1 MIKKIFVILFV
12 GYMGYIFYNFATA
25 ETRVKSLCVQL
36 RPSMT
41 LQQLNA
47 FGAQHDLYPKI
58 NTQSGIHFMV
68 EKKTFGR
75 FGCEVLLEAGAVKS
89 AEYNFA
95 D

>member
-1 MIKKIFVILFV
+1 MIKKLFVILFV
-12 GYMGYIFYNFATA
+12 GYMSYIFYNFVTA
-25 ETRVKSLCVQL
+25 ETRVKSLCAQL

-41 LQQLNA
+41 LQQLNT
-47 FGAQHDLYPKI
+47 FGVQHDLYPQI
-58 NTQSGIHFMV
+58 NAQAGVHFMV

-75 FGCEVLLEAGAVKS
+75 FGCKILLEAGAVKS